1 MAEDSALVMH
11 RSWFD
16 PNCGLCSLKCTYSSV
31 GKIRPWYGRACSSIL
46 HKCSKWRV
54 AREVYW
60 GSLESCGRVR
70 GPWVRI
76 PHPPQFSRY
85 GAMVG
90 AGGLYPQVGGSSPSI
105 GTNSDVDEWFSH
117 HADTVGALHNVG
129 SNPTVTTNGEY
140 TLRLIPGRKV
150 NWLHVG
156 SIPSSPTNI

>member
-1 MAEDSALVMH
+1 MVA
-11 RSWFD
+11 F
-16 PNCGLCSLKCTYSSV
+16 
-31 GKIRPWYGRACSSIL
+31 
-46 HKCSKWRV
+46 V
-54 AREVYW
+54 ARGFE
-60 GSLESCGRVR
+60 SLTLRNFPDMAQWLAQVAYIHR
-70 GPWVRI
+70 
-76 PHPPQFSRY
+76 
-85 GAMVG
+85 
-90 AGGLYPQVGGSSPSI
+90 VGGSSPSI